1 MLSQRNSSIRVIGIV
16 LILLLMMVVGGCGR
30 SKPSSDPRSTPSG
43 TLDELQKA
51 IRNEGIDAMLV
62 CYTEPFY
69 LTGGGETTTVSH
81 DMARIAYA
89 LSFAFYDYSTWSL
102 VDRSI
107 SVSGSDAV
115 ASCIQRM
122 YIEDEGGWVSGP
134 VMYRMCRVE
143 SKWYIY
149 EEIGTDPGYDLN
161 PSARMKGL
169 SK

>member
-1 MLSQRNSSIRVIGIV
+1 MSSQRNSGVRIIGVV
-16 LILLLMMVVGGCGR
+16 LILLLMMLVSGCGR

-51 IRNEGIDAMLV
+51 IRNEDIDAMLV

-89 LSFAFYDYSTWSL
+89 FAFALYDYSTWSL

-122 YIEDEGGWVSGP
+122 YIEDQGGWVSGP

-149 EEIGTDPGYDLN
+149 EEIIVESEYDLS

-169 SK
+169 AK